1 MESARVEAA
10 HAETVRAEAQHVETA
25 YEVVAEPEPVD
36 SEHLGEP
43 EAAPEPVVAPA
54 QPESTQPSLAQPEP
68 VVEDELTT
76 AYQEWQNAKSQG
88 DRKTARALNERVV
101 ELLRPRAE
109 QDLAEYGP
117 RLLYALEEL
126 SSARLRAGE
135 LFASRGPAREAKA
148 LAKSL
153 GRR

>member
-1 MESARVEAA
+1 MPWQAAR
-10 HAETVRAEAQHVETA
+10 
-25 YEVVAEPEPVD
+25 
-36 SEHLGEP
+36 
-43 EAAPEPVVAPA
+43 
-54 QPESTQPSLAQPEP
+54 
-68 VVEDELTT
+68 
-76 AYQEWQNAKSQG
+76 SQG

-101 ELLRPRAE
+101 ELLRPRTE